1 MSEDVKKINWI
12 LILILC
18 LFVFNAFLYMYA
30 KPLWFDEAFSLETV
44 HAMNEGK
51 VIDWRHYDVHPN
63 TYYVALEKW
72 MQVPHAG
79 ISETYWARMLSIVFG
94 VIFLYIV
101 YESTK
106 NLFEGEEK
114 ALFVVAM
121 MAVCS
126 TYVYFA
132 AEARQYMLLL
142 MVAAS
147 AVFWLSVQVKNG
159 FSWWRTVLI
168 GGLCF
173 ALPLIHYYA
182 GMFFIVMT
190 GMYFI
195 FMWKKASK
203 KEVMGATAIIF
214 LCGLL
219 GIVLALTIAIPQMLQ
234 GSFMWFHTSTFV
246 SLPSSLLF
254 MFVQVEGVP
263 MANWIAQILFIVFC
277 SIMIYLF
284 LWKLLFKTVKKGM
297 TEKQKYWT
305 VFMIAGLA
313 PFAGL
318 VLKIVLSG
326 VFPQLFH
333 HRFFLV
339 VGWMFAVACFVTLA
353 EYYQKSSVRGAV
365 LILIIF
371 VTLIV
376 SLVSGMLN
384 APFQELEEL
393 TYILPCGG
401 VTVVHQSPF
410 SGLPAKVMDR
420 ERGCD
425 NRHVFV
431 TYLEPNQ
438 RHTAG
443 YDVVPTEEIYFNDE
457 LPEDSFFYFLPD
469 SEGEVFYRNGTYTH
483 SFDGNEA
490 REAGIEIKDLD
501 GISLWYFAESGVQMD
516 VRIELG

>member
-1 MSEDVKKINWI
+1 
-12 LILILC
+12 
-18 LFVFNAFLYMYA
+18 
-30 KPLWFDEAFSLETV
+30 
-44 HAMNEGK
+44 
-51 VIDWRHYDVHPN
+51 
-63 TYYVALEKW
+63 
-72 MQVPHAG
+72 
-79 ISETYWARMLSIVFG
+79 
-94 VIFLYIV
+94 
-101 YESTK
+101 
-106 NLFEGEEK
+106 
-114 ALFVVAM
+114 
-121 MAVCS
+121 
-126 TYVYFA
+126 
-132 AEARQYMLLL
+132 
-142 MVAAS
+142 
-147 AVFWLSVQVKNG
+147 
-159 FSWWRTVLI
+159 
-168 GGLCF
+168 
-173 ALPLIHYYA
+173 
-182 GMFFIVMT
+182 
-190 GMYFI
+190 
-195 FMWKKASK
+195 
-203 KEVMGATAIIF
+203 
-214 LCGLL
+214 
-219 GIVLALTIAIPQMLQ
+219 
-234 GSFMWFHTSTFV
+234 
-246 SLPSSLLF
+246 
-254 MFVQVEGVP
+254 
-263 MANWIAQILFIVFC
+263 MANWIAQILFIAFC
-277 SIMIYLF
+277 SIMVYLF

-297 TEKQKYWT
+297 TEKQKYWA

-339 VGWMFAVACFVTLA
+339 VGWMFAVACFVTLV

-371 VTLIV
+371 VTLIA

-393 TYILPCGG
+393 THILPCGG

-516 VRIELG
+516 VRIELR